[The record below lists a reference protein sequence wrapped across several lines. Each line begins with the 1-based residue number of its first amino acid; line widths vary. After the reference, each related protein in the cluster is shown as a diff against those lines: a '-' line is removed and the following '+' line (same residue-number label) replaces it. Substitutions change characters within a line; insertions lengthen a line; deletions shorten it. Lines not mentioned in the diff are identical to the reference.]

1 MVELTNPQIRKLKAR
16 AQRMEAFL
24 KVGKQG
30 LSEPFLKAV
39 DEELARHELI
49 KIKFADFKDQKKTLA
64 PELAAKTQAHL
75 VTLVGNVAVL
85 YRENPE
91 KAQSTDTT
99 EESPAES

>member
-16 AQRMEAFL
+16 AQRMEAYL

-49 KIKFADFKDQKKTLA
+49 KIKFADFKEQKKTLA

-85 YRENPE
+85 YRKNPE
-91 KAQSTDTT
+91 KADET
-99 EESPAES
+99 EAEPV